1 MKIKLSKFS
10 FRLLIVLLCIHF
22 SVEDMQAQ
30 NKFKVDT
37 LFKPL
42 DYLYHIFDT
51 TNIKFSNI
59 KYRGMK
65 SAIGK
70 FSFDAEGFEI
80 KQGIVL
86 SSGNVGTIKGGN
98 KTPGTS
104 GLAWDN
110 RYSFKGD
117 RDLGKLSK
125 GKVCDQAFIEFD
137 FIPLENEI
145 KFNYIF
151 ASEEYKEYVG
161 SRFNDVFGFIITGEN
176 NFWKNI
182 AIIPQKI
189 DPVTVNNVNHL
200 RNTSFFVNN
209 NCFNNIK
216 IKKEIE
222 DDMEPREPFFK
233 DLISRLFGSKNKK
246 FSVDPVERKTLTTDL
261 YENFEFDGLT
271 KKLIASCF
279 LIPYKVYHMKIG
291 VGDVGDPMFDSGV
304 FLEYQS
310 FTSTKN
316 KNQPFFKDYE
326 DIRHRVNFDSL
337 FQRRVE
343 KPIVIDSPRQIEE
356 RFEITNINF
365 AYNDSLVPDSSELD
379 IRELALYLLKNKDYR
394 VQLLGYT
401 DNIGGLQYNQKLSE
415 KRAKSVRNLLV
426 KNGIVED
433 RINYIGNNYNDPLA
447 QNATEQGR
455 RKNRR
460 VEIVLLE

>member
-1 MKIKLSKFS
+1 MKRFQNIIKIWIIVGCHLCTTHS
-10 FRLLIVLLCIHF
+10 FG
-22 SVEDMQAQ
+22 Q

-37 LFKPL
+37 LNKPRE
-42 DYLYHIFDT
+42 YLLHIFDT
-51 TNIKFSNI
+51 SNIKFSNV

-70 FSFDAEGFEI
+70 FSFDVEGFEI
-80 KQGIVL
+80 KKGIVL
-86 SSGNVGTIKGGN
+86 SSGNVGTIGGGN

-104 GLAWDN
+104 GLAWNNDF
-110 RYSFKGD
+110 SFKGD

-182 AIIPQKI
+182 AIIPEKI
-189 DPVTVNNVNHL
+189 EPVTVNNVNHL

-216 IKKEIE
+216 IKKEVD
-222 DDMEPREPFFK
+222 DDMQPREPFFK
-233 DLISRLFGSKNKK
+233 DIFMKLFGSKDKK
-246 FSVDPVERKTLTTDL
+246 FSIDEVEKKTLHTDL

-271 KKLIASCF
+271 RKLVATCF

-291 VGDVGDPMFDSGV
+291 LGDVGDPMFDSGV

-316 KNQPFFKDYE
+316 KKQPFFKDYE
-326 DIRHRVNFDSL
+326 DIRAIVNFDSL
-337 FQRRVE
+337 FQRRIE
-343 KPIVIDSPRQIEE
+343 KPIVIDSPKQIEE

-365 AYNDSLVPDSSELD
+365 AYNDSLVPDSSVLD
-379 IRELALYLLKNKDYR
+379 VRELALYLNKNKEFK

-415 KRAKSVRNLLV
+415 KRAKSVRNLLI
-426 KNGIVED
+426 KNGVADD

-447 QNATEQGR
+447 KNTTEKGR
-455 RKNRR
+455 SKNRR
-460 VEIVLLE
+460 VEIVVLE